1 MVKLIHHNV
10 IVKLRA
16 CLACEILRIESL
28 DGHEQIINTLRHISA
43 DKHLPKIL
51 ILQNAT
57 ESIHTL
63 LQNFFSVC
71 NEKQTAR
78 LIRILL
84 AKTLIVKC
92 GNDRFSRA
100 RSRYNKVSI
109 LSAHGTFCFKFIKNL
124 LLIGIWCNVKGVR
137 FGIVAIKILFR
148 FQRTRKAFSLPLVI
162 IFKFS
167 GIPVALKCCNNLINR
182 FGQVFLC
189 NFYIPFKPGR
199 NSRIG

>member
-63 LQNFFSVC
+63 L
-71 NEKQTAR
+71 
-78 LIRILL
+78 
-84 AKTLIVKC
+84 
-92 GNDRFSRA
+92 
-100 RSRYNKVSI
+100 
-109 LSAHGTFCFKFIKNL
+109 
-124 LLIGIWCNVKGVR
+124 
-137 FGIVAIKILFR
+137 
-148 FQRTRKAFSLPLVI
+148 
-162 IFKFS
+162 
-167 GIPVALKCCNNLINR
+167 
-182 FGQVFLC
+182 
-189 NFYIPFKPGR
+189 
-199 NSRIG
+199 